1 MLGSMNRGSRLAGWS
16 VAAAATLLVGACA
29 GPAANLQVGMPAQ
42 ALTSIWG
49 PPTARHALAGAE
61 RLEYATGPY
70 GRQTWM
76 VDLDEQGR
84 VLRWQQVLDES
95 NLMAWQGR
103 LPGMTAEELRRTL
116 GRPGD
121 IRGGGWA
128 GGQVWSWRYETHL
141 CLWFQVS
148 VGDDGIVSDGAFLP
162 DPLCDARDDDRSAF
176 NRHRGRPW

>member
-1 MLGSMNRGSRLAGWS
+1 MSRDAWPLSLVAIATVLASCATVPGSLDHARNESDVRRILGGETG
-16 VAAAATLLVGACA
+16 
-29 GPAANLQVGMPAQ
+29 
-42 ALTSIWG
+42 
-49 PPTARHALAGAE
+49 RHAIAAGQ

-76 VDLDEQGR
+76 VDVDGQGR

-95 NLMAWQGR
+95 NLMALQGK
-103 LPGMTAEELRRTL
+103 LPGMTAEQLLRTL
-116 GRPGD
+116 GRPGN

-148 VGDDGIVSDGAFLP
+148 VGDDGIVRDGAFLP
-162 DPLCDARDDDRSAF
+162 DPLCDGRDDDRSAF
-176 NRHRGRPW
+176 NLIGRRPW